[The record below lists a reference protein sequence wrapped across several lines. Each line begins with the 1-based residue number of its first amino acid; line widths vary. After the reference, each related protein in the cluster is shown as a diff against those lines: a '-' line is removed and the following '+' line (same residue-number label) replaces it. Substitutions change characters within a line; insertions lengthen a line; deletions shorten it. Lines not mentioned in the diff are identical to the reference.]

1 MASPPHL
8 PPARPTP
15 EQRRAAEQR
24 LAEVLGGHLGTALR
38 IRLGRSRT
46 QPVQTRREGELWE
59 VRLHE
64 AFATA
69 EPDALEALAGWL
81 RSGRRARKAS
91 RALDAWLEDHVWSL
105 PAPRRR
111 VAAGTPR
118 GEVHD
123 LEALANDLWSGF
135 LQGGLDGERR
145 PTLEWG
151 PRRASRSRGG
161 LRLGSWDQATNRVRL
176 HPVLDS
182 EEVPAWFVRAVLVH
196 ELLHALH
203 PPIRDARG
211 HWRPHHARFQA
222 AERRWPDHERA
233 RAYERANIRAL
244 VRRAR
249 ALGSSPEAP

>member
-1 MASPPHL
+1 MDPSPNQL
-8 PPARPTP
+8 PARPTP

-24 LAEVLGGHLGTALR
+24 LAEVLGGLLGTTLR
-38 IRLGRSRT
+38 VRLGRSRT

-69 EPDALEALAGWL
+69 DSEALEALAGWL

-105 PAPRRR
+105 PAPKRR
-111 VAAGTPR
+111 VAAGSPR

-135 LQGGLDGERR
+135 LEGGLDGERR
-145 PTLEWG
+145 PALEWG

-161 LRLGSWDQATNRVRL
+161 LRLGSWDQTTNRVRL

-182 EEVPAWFVRAVLVH
+182 EEIPAWFVRAVLVH

-233 RAYERANIRAL
+233 RAFERANIRAL

-249 ALGSSPEAP
+249 ALGTAADVP

>member
-1 MASPPHL
+1 MDPSPNQL
-8 PPARPTP
+8 PARPTP

-24 LAEVLGGHLGTALR
+24 LAEVLGGLLGTTLR
-38 IRLGRSRT
+38 VRLGRSRT

-69 EPDALEALAGWL
+69 DSEALEALAGWL

-105 PAPRRR
+105 PAPKRR
-111 VAAGTPR
+111 VAAGSPR

-135 LQGGLDGERR
+135 LEGGLDGERR
-145 PTLEWG
+145 PALEWG

-182 EEVPAWFVRAVLVH
+182 EEIPAWFVRAVLVH

-233 RAYERANIRAL
+233 RAFERANIRAL

-249 ALGSSPEAP
+249 ALGTAADVP